1 MNASDANSVDCPNCH
16 AAMAVPPQDADGPP
30 PTLAGSCVNCS
41 LLWFDASNGMRMPPR
56 EVLALFKFIASAKAA
71 APAVLASTFACPR
84 CRHSLSFTNDLQR
97 TTRFTYWRCAND
109 RGQLITFS
117 QFLREKNFVR
127 TPSPAELAKLRE
139 TVKQISCSQCGAP
152 VDLTTESACSH
163 CGAPISM
170 IDPDGLAK
178 AVHDLNA
185 EAGRE
190 ASATTTEATRASVS
204 NAQLDAMFEMERTRR
219 DDDDYPDLLAI
230 GVGAMAAIVG
240 GILLAER

>member
-1 MNASDANSVDCPNCH
+1 M
-16 AAMAVPPQDADGPP
+16 
-30 PTLAGSCVNCS
+30 LAGACVNCS

-56 EVLALFKFIASAKAA
+56 EVLGLFKFIAGAKAP
-71 APAVLASTFACPR
+71 APAALASTFACPR

-152 VDLTTESACSH
+152 VDLASESECSH

-170 IDPDGLAK
+170 IDPDGIAK

-204 NAQLDAMFEMERTRR
+204 NAQLDAMFEMERTRHH
-219 DDDDYPDLLAI
+219 DDDYPDLLAI
-230 GVGAMAAIVG
+230 GFGAMAAIVG
-240 GILLAER
+240 GILVAER